1 MRLFGGGGRTAQSD
15 MEVGIDAVAEAITSG
30 SHTLVDVRERDE
42 WQAGHIGEA
51 IHIPLGELSRR
62 LGELDRTKP
71 VYTIC
76 LSGSR
81 SLLAAQMMVKAG
93 FPDVKSMQ
101 GGMAAWARAGKPYI

>member
-1 MRLFGGGGRTAQSD
+1 MGLFGGFRGGQSGN
-15 MEVGIDAVAEAITSG
+15 EVGIDAVAESIQTG

-42 WQAGHIGEA
+42 WQAGHIEQA

-81 SLLAAQMMVKAG
+81 SLLAAQMLTKAG
-93 FPDVKSMQ
+93 FPEVKSMR
-101 GGMAAWARAGKPYI
+101 GGMAAWARAGKPYV